1 MPYHHSGGSRR
12 NGSMSTSRSATSTGR
27 TRRVN
32 TVGTSRT
39 AGLRNGLAVTG
50 RLGSSR
56 QTSGF
61 VFRDTGES
69 YTGRVVELGGV
80 HYSTHT
86 GAKEGT
92 SRELVR
98 STREMTVPPRTIR
111 SRGGMP
117 ASRVGRRNSTGVMN
131 RSGNRQ
137 VSGRTQTSTMT
148 NTRQRLNRNVRTR
161 MTPNRR
167 TSQNRMTRTNQ
178 NANPVTELF
187 DAPQS
192 PRYYRPD
199 GSIVPIGAPLHRHAD
214 NTIMTEHSM
223 GPNDNS
229 VVVTTSSPNNR
240 TQTRQSSMS
249 TNSTMRR
256 MSNGRRTS
264 GGY

>member
-1 MPYHHSGGSRR
+1 MPSHYGGNGRNGMMNGNRSSRSTTNRTSRR
-12 NGSMSTSRSATSTGR
+12 TGRNRTSRRASR
-27 TRRVN
+27 TR
-32 TVGTSRT
+32 
-39 AGLRNGLAVTG
+39 A
-50 RLGSSR
+50 RLGASR
-56 QTSGF
+56 QSSGY
-61 VFRDTGES
+61 VFADTGES
-69 YTGRVVELGGV
+69 YTGHVVEMGGV
-80 HYSTHT
+80 HYSTQT

-92 SRELVR
+92 SRELR
-98 STREMTVPPRTIR
+98 RAAPRLNVPPRTTR

-117 ASRVGRRNSTGVMN
+117 SSRVGRRNTTGIMN
-131 RSGNRQ
+131 RSGNQRPN
-137 VSGRTQTSTMT
+137 GRSQSSTMT
-148 NTRQRLNRNVRTR
+148 NSQQRRGRNVRTR

-167 TSQNRMTRTNQ
+167 TSPNRMTRTNQ

-229 VVVTTSSPNNR
+229 VVVTTSPPNNG

-249 TNSTMRR
+249 PNSTMRTTR
-256 MSNGRRTS
+256 TTRRS